1 MSPDWEV
8 VAHPTGYWLVKA
20 GRAVFAVPPPVGRA
34 LLTGTIPIDV
44 TPGDWAKLHRT
55 FAAALAGDDGPEKRL
70 PPAIWLRLP
79 LLPARLVQ
87 FLAAMLIPLA
97 GKRGLI
103 FLTMIG
109 LAGYTHLGLTIA
121 ANPVHISSHFI
132 VTTLVLF
139 FLTAVWHELGHASAL
154 ARQGYPPGG
163 VGAGLLFVI
172 PVLFADVTAVGALK
186 TSGKLQVDVAGMA
199 FQFGLGGI
207 LAFASNIDEVGSV
220 ARTAAWLALLAVVWS
235 LFPFIKADGYWLV
248 CDALGLADLE
258 SDPHTPAS
266 RRLRWFL
273 RVYRLANVAF
283 LLLVGIGLPLRYAP
297 RISAIL
303 DHFFSAWRQPAIM
316 GLLGIV
322 GAAILGWVWF
332 NIARRIVKLV
342 RAAI

>member
-1 MSPDWEV
+1 V
-8 VAHPTGYWLVKA
+8 TGVQTCALPISVGIGGSGVSVPESSQSHRRPFILLA
-20 GRAVFAVPPPVGRA
+20 PRSMLSIALTAPRALAARVGDAPFGRA
-34 LLTGTIPIDV
+34 LDTADELEREPCV
-44 TPGDWAKLHRT
+44 
-55 FAAALAGDDGPEKRL
+55 LA
-70 PPAIWLRLP
+70 
-79 LLPARLVQ
+79 
-87 FLAAMLIPLA
+87 
-97 GKRGLI
+97 
-103 FLTMIG
+103 
-109 LAGYTHLGLTIA
+109 IA
-121 ANPVHISSHFI
+121 VVFP
-132 VTTLVLF
+132 
-139 FLTAVWHELGHASAL
+139 
-154 ARQGYPPGG
+154 
-163 VGAGLLFVI
+163 
-172 PVLFADVTAVGALK
+172 LFAHR
-186 TSGKLQVDVAGMA
+186 VA
-199 FQFGLGGI
+199 
-207 LAFASNIDEVGSV
+207 SV